1 MKLVKVGAIAT
12 VAIAIGLAAA
22 AFAFAALEPSGGGQ
36 SLALP
41 GQEAPPERSGRASE
55 VEGDIAVTNVVGRME
70 AALGSD
76 FAGAWFDAAT
86 ARLHVGV
93 TSGESRLTAAAVAS
107 RASLAPEVV
116 ETPVHSTWGQ
126 LIAAQERWSARL
138 TDLFDREEVSTAL
151 RARYNALEIDLS
163 STVPASERVALEHE
177 ADATDVN
184 VKVVVMPE
192 KHLGLELDAR
202 CNEFKTKVANCDPSI
217 VAGVRILNEADGGC
231 SAGPAVFPEDHTKPT
246 DTYILTAGHCI
257 EKAGGEGKK
266 WYAKNKKLEKK
277 EIGLAAQ
284 FINGKAGDMGAI
296 KVEKADWTNNGF
308 TPVNPTIAPWN
319 ENPNPE
325 PFPVTGQAEPT
336 EGVEVCMSGGSTGTS
351 CGEITKLGVEF
362 NGKQGMAEV
371 AAAREN
377 GDSGAPWY
385 AAGHREIV
393 EGTHVGG
400 GAGYA
405 VFEPLSTTFK
415 ELTKPKLQLLTDGN
429 KERHAFQIQSESAP
443 VTLTGQQHAGGS
455 SVFGTTAGSF
465 KCTEGSYTGE
475 LSGTASIEFEMTSVA
490 YGGCTAFGL
499 YTGTIETNGCHYRF
513 TVTKINEGKR
523 EGRFDL
529 SCPAETEIT
538 ATATQAGVPKCTI
551 HVPPQTGLGT
561 VTYTNIGS
569 GTTRE
574 ITLDVKLTGIKY
586 THTTGIGLGSC
597 ASGSGETGTFET
609 SVSIKAE
616 NIEKKQVGLF
626 TS

>member
-1 MKLVKVGAIAT
+1 MKSVKIGATAV
-12 VAIAIGLAAA
+12 VAIAMVLAATAFAYA
-22 AFAFAALEPSGGGQ
+22 AFQPSGAGQ
-36 SLALP
+36 SLASP
-41 GQEAPPERSGRASE
+41 GQGASPERSGRASE
-55 VEGDIAVTNVVGRME
+55 VEGDIARTDVVGRMK
-70 AALGSD
+70 AALGGD
-76 FAGAWFDAAT
+76 FAGAWFDASSAQ
-86 ARLHVGV
+86 LHIGV
-93 TSGESRLTAAAVAS
+93 TSTRSRQAADGLAA
-107 RASLAPEVV
+107 RAGLAAEVV
-116 ETPVHSTWGQ
+116 ETPVSSTWGQ
-126 LIAAQERWSARL
+126 LIAAQERWSVRL
-138 TDLFDREEVSTAL
+138 ADLFEREQVSTAL
-151 RARYNALEIDLS
+151 RARYNALEVDLS
-163 STVPASERVALEHE
+163 STVSADERAALERE
-177 ADATDVN
+177 AAAADVN
-184 VKVVVMPE
+184 VSIVEMPYP
-192 KHLGLELDAR
+192 HSGLELDAR

-217 VAGVRILNEADGGC
+217 VAGVRILNESDGGC

-277 EIGLAAQ
+277 EIGQAAQ
-284 FINGKAGDMGAI
+284 FINGEAGDMGTI

-308 TPVNPTIAPWN
+308 TPVDPTIAPWN

-351 CGEITKLGVEF
+351 CGEILKLGVEF
-362 NGKQGMAEV
+362 NGKKGMVEV

-385 AAGHREIV
+385 AKGHREIV

-400 GAGYA
+400 GEGYA

-429 KERHAFQIQSESAP
+429 KERHAFKIQSESAP
-443 VTLTGQQHAGGS
+443 VTLTGRQHAGS
-455 SVFGTTAGSF
+455 SVFGTTAGSI

-475 LSGTASIEFEMTSVA
+475 LSGTESVEFELPTVA
-490 YGGCTAFGL
+490 YGGCTAFGGL
-499 YTGTIETNGCHYRF
+499 FSASIETNGCTYRF

-529 SCPAETEIT
+529 TCPAEKEIT
-538 ATATQAGVPKCTI
+538 AKVTQAGVTKCTI

-574 ITLDVKLTGIKY
+574 ITMDVNLTKIKY
-586 THTTGIGLGSC
+586 THTAGTGFGSC
-597 ASGSGETGTFET
+597 TGGAGEAGTFESSI
-609 SVSIKAE
+609 SVKAE
-616 NIEKKQVGLF
+616 NNEKKQVGLF